1 MRAEAQKPPP
11 IAVCDI
17 IGSISG
23 RPLLVGSGVL
33 TTPLEVVQELPH
45 VSADWANL
53 DDAGSLMRARVKG
66 QRTSELGCTPHRT

>member
-1 MRAEAQKPPP
+1 MQSEEALP

-17 IGSISG
+17 IGSTTK

-45 VSADWANL
+45 VSANWANL
-53 DDAGSLMRARVKG
+53 EDAGSLMRAKVKG
-66 QRTSELGCTPHRT
+66 QRTSEKSCKSHRT